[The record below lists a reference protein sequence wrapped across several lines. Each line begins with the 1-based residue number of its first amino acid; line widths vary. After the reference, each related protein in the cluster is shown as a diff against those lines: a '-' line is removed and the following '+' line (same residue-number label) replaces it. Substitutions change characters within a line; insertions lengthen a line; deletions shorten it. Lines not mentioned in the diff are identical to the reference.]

1 MSESEPTFSELG
13 RNDPC
18 HCGSGLKFKR
28 CHGREQYE
36 GQQEQERQ
44 EQQERLATAVR
55 QHVDAGWRLESK
67 SEDRAVVSRRR
78 FGLFAQ
84 RKLIALT
91 SYGEVSIGR
100 L

>member
-18 HCGSGLKFKR
+18 YCGSGLKFKR

-36 GQQEQERQ
+36 RQQEQER
-44 EQQERLATAVR
+44 QERLATAVR

-91 SYGEVSIGR
+91 RYGEVSIGR

>member
-13 RNDPC
+13 NNSPC
-18 HCGSGLKFKR
+18 YCGSGLKFKR

-36 GQQEQERQ
+36 RKQEQKRQ

-55 QHVDAGWRLESK
+55 QQVDAGWRLESK

-84 RKLIALT
+84 RKLIAVT
-91 SYGEVSIGR
+91 RYGEVSIGR